1 MRLLKVV
8 RWAECAGSKQH
19 IASCTALLPIILC
32 KSGFPKY
39 RAPPRAT
46 SLSRLLITLR
56 VTNTSLEL
64 SRLVRRRNTPAVR
77 YFAPC
82 PANTHP
88 QVLYI
93 QRITVQIRI
102 IKRFSR
108 SFADWMLA
116 GCLWKHLHILQIDV
130 NFSIWYYNYL
140 KVKIGLINSHALAG
154 RILQI
159 W

>member
-1 MRLLKVV
+1 MKPLHHIRIKKKETNVDGNKLKPEKSTNAIIFLIAKVSSKLRLLKLSD
-8 RWAECAGSKQH
+8 REESGGSKQH

-64 SRLVRRRNTPAVR
+64 SRLVRRRNTPVVR

-88 QVLYI
+88 GVLYT
-93 QRITVQIRI
+93 QRIKVQICI
-102 IKRFSR
+102 IERLSP
-108 SFADWMLA
+108 LA
-116 GCLWKHLHILQIDV
+116 
-130 NFSIWYYNYL
+130 
-140 KVKIGLINSHALAG
+140 
-154 RILQI
+154 R
-159 W
+159 